1 MRKVMPLRILD
12 QVTLAFR
19 GANLPRKTVNR
30 LHKKLQS
37 LDWSKLLTDELKDF
51 PEVEVV
57 DESGG

>member
-1 MRKVMPLRILD
+1 MEKKILLD
-12 QVTLAFR
+12 QVTLGFR
-19 GANLPRKTVNR
+19 GADLPQKTVNR

-37 LDWSKLLTDELKDF
+37 LDWSKLLTEELKDF

>member
-1 MRKVMPLRILD
+1 MPLRILD